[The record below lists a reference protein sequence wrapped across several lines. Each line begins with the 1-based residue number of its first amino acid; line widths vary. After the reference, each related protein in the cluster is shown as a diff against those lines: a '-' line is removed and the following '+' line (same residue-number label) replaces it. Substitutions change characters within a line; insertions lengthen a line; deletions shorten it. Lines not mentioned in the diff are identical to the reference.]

1 MLRFEPHQRSRV
13 EIVRQGNIEKTF
25 NASTPFGVVSV
36 SFKEDRTQ
44 QVTVSSNGGYGIRF
58 FISKPAGGG
67 PPTYSRWFTVKRHWG
82 PVTREWS
89 RTTMSDGK
97 VVINYLVEM
106 FFEECNGN
114 TGSVAYQ
121 PGFYSIRSDGQYGGS
136 EGYYY
141 DSMQFDSNRNCGSV
155 VETHRSRVWE
165 GRELTKDGTITLGTF
180 ASAFYSPSTFDAEI
194 AKFSFPF
201 YPIRYCPQNHG
212 ICWKDPVTKN
222 AELGWCCLPCAEI
235 VGKSRSILGNVKI
248 PKRL

>member
-25 NASTPFGVVSV
+25 SASTPFGVVSV

-58 FISKPAGGG
+58 G
-67 PPTYSRWFTVKRHWG
+67 YSRYTPTSWTSWYTVKRHWG
-82 PVTREWS
+82 PVSEQ
-89 RTTMSDGK
+89 GFNF
-97 VVINYLVEM
+97 IY
-106 FFEECNGN
+106 FEECNGN
-114 TGSVAYQ
+114 VNRVFWDPNDGY
-121 PGFYSIRSDGQYGGS
+121 FYANLTQI
-136 EGYYY
+136 
-141 DSMQFDSNRNCGSV
+141 DSNRNCGSV
-155 VETHRSRVWE
+155 VEVHRSRVWE

-194 AKFSFPF
+194 AKFSFSF
-201 YPIRYCPQNHG
+201 YPIRYCPQNYG

-222 AELGWCCLPCAEI
+222 AELGWCCLPCAEV
-235 VGKSRSILGNVKI
+235 VGKSRSILGNIKI